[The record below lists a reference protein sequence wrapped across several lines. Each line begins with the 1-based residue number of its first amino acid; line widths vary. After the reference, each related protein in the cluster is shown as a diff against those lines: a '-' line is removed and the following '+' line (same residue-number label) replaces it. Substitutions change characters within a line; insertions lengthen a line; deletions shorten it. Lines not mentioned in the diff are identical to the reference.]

1 MRTLRIPGLLFAIAS
16 SSVLLLSAT
25 ACSGSSSATIA
36 PEEQSLTVGYF
47 PLVHTA
53 TAVHAD
59 NSGIFEEEG
68 LDIKLTA
75 TQGGATAVPSLV
87 SGNIDVIYTN
97 YTSVLLAAHQG
108 IELSIIS
115 GNDIGSADHGIF
127 VSPDSGISSLSDLK
141 GKTFAVNNLQNIGTI
156 AIRAQLESAGLEAS
170 DLDIVEMP
178 YPDMA
183 SALENGI
190 IDAAWQVEPFQ
201 AGATANGLVKIG
213 DLFAGPVEDMPVA
226 GWVTTR
232 AFAEQNPEA
241 IEAFQESIARSAK
254 DLQDNREA
262 LADLVP
268 SYTKVSADVVEAIEL
283 PNFSSALDA
292 AQLEKAAQLMHE
304 HGIIDSPLDIVPLL
318 AGK

>member
-1 MRTLRIPGLLFAIAS
+1 MRTRRIPGLLFAIAS
-16 SSVLLLSAT
+16 SSALLLSAT

-115 GNDIGSADHGIF
+115 GNDIGGADHGIF
-127 VSPDSGISSLSDLK
+127 VSPDSGISSISDLK

-262 LADLVP
+262 LVDLVP